1 MSTELI
7 FGYCDPRFEQ
17 VADVLRHSLE
27 SKFEVGASFA
37 VEIEGEMVMD
47 LWGGH
52 KDAERT
58 MPWQQ
63 DTIVNVFSVTK
74 GVTAICAAKLIEQ
87 GHLDLHQKVSH
98 YWPEYGCNGKENT
111 TVLDF
116 LCHRAAM
123 FGFRDQ
129 VPLDDWTNWG
139 QFTGMLA
146 AQAPFA
152 EPNSIQAYHA
162 LTFGWLVGE
171 LIRRV
176 DGRTVGVY
184 FKEEIANPLGLDFA
198 IGLDDSDMARCAQML
213 MLDELPSIS
222 QLNVLKYLPDFLLSK
237 SLTNIKAAVSRGF
250 NPIAFDGRAMDNP
263 NFANTTE
270 WRRAEI
276 PAANGHGV
284 ASSLATLYGILS
296 NGGSRDGN
304 EVLKPETIELL
315 RTVHS
320 NGPDMVLFGLNYKF
334 GLGHMLNAPITPIG
348 RNRSESMFG
357 HTGIGGA
364 VVFGDVEKKL
374 GFSFFNNQQHKDLKL
389 YETSNKLAKALYS
402 IL

>member
-7 FGYCDPRFEQ
+7 SGYCDPRFEQ

-87 GHLDLHQKVSH
+87 GRLDLHQKVSH

-111 TVLDF
+111 TVIDL
-116 LCHRAAM
+116 LCHRAGM

-263 NFANTTE
+263 DFANTSE

>member
-129 VPLDDWTNWG
+129 VPLDDWTNWS

-263 NFANTTE
+263 DFANTTE

>member
-1 MSTELI
+1 MSTQVI
-7 FGYCDPRFEQ
+7 SGYCDPRFEQ

-116 LCHRAAM
+116 LSHRAGM

-250 NPIAFDGRAMDNP
+250 NPIAFDDRAMDNP
-263 NFANTTE
+263 NFANTNE

-276 PAANGHGV
+276 PAANGHGA

>member
-1 MSTELI
+1 MSTQVI
-7 FGYCDPRFEQ
+7 SGYCDPRFEQ

-116 LCHRAAM
+116 LSHRAGM

-250 NPIAFDGRAMDNP
+250 NPIAFDDRAMDNP
-263 NFANTTE
+263 NFANTNE

>member
-7 FGYCDPRFEQ
+7 SGYCDPRFEQ

-111 TVLDF
+111 TVIDL
-116 LCHRAAM
+116 LCHRAGM

-184 FKEEIANPLGLDFA
+184 FKEEVANPLGLDFA

>member
-7 FGYCDPRFEQ
+7 SGYCDPRFEQ

-87 GHLDLHQKVSH
+87 GRLDLHQKVSH

-198 IGLDDSDMARCAQML
+198 IGLDDADMARCAQML

-263 NFANTTE
+263 DFANTSE

>member
-87 GHLDLHQKVSH
+87 GRLDLHQKVSH

-263 NFANTTE
+263 DFANTNE

-276 PAANGHGV
+276 PAANGHGA

>member
-87 GHLDLHQKVSH
+87 GRLDLHQKVSH

-263 NFANTTE
+263 DFANTNE

-276 PAANGHGV
+276 PAANGHGT

>member
-87 GHLDLHQKVSH
+87 GRLDLHQKVSH

-139 QFTGMLA
+139 QFAGMLA

>member
-87 GHLDLHQKVSH
+87 GRLDLHQKVSH

-250 NPIAFDGRAMDNP
+250 NPIAFDGRVMDNP

>member
-116 LCHRAAM
+116 LCHRAGM

-139 QFTGMLA
+139 QFTGILA

-213 MLDELPSIS
+213 MLDKLPSIS

>member
-7 FGYCDPRFEQ
+7 SGYCDPRFEQ

-111 TVLDF
+111 TVIDL
-116 LCHRAAM
+116 LCHRAGM

>member
-111 TVLDF
+111 TVIDL
-116 LCHRAAM
+116 LCHRAGM

-184 FKEEIANPLGLDFA
+184 FKEEVANPLGLDFA

>member
-87 GHLDLHQKVSH
+87 GRLDLHQKVSH

-263 NFANTTE
+263 NFANTSE

>member
-1 MSTELI
+1 MSTQVI
-7 FGYCDPRFEQ
+7 SGYCDPRFEQ

-116 LCHRAAM
+116 LCHRAGM

-250 NPIAFDGRAMDNP
+250 NPIAFDDRAMDNP
-263 NFANTTE
+263 NFANTNE

-276 PAANGHGV
+276 PAANGHGA

-304 EVLKPETIELL
+304 EVLKPETIALL

>member
-7 FGYCDPRFEQ
+7 SGYCDPRFEQ

-111 TVLDF
+111 TVIDL
-116 LCHRAAM
+116 LCHRAGM

-237 SLTNIKAAVSRGF
+237 SLTNIKAAVSMGF

-263 NFANTTE
+263 DFANTSE

>member
-1 MSTELI
+1 MATQVIS
-7 FGYCDPRFEQ
+7 GYCDPRFEQ

-250 NPIAFDGRAMDNP
+250 NPIAFDDRAMDNP
-263 NFANTTE
+263 NFANTNE

>member
-1 MSTELI
+1 MSTELT

-116 LCHRAAM
+116 LCHRAGV

-139 QFTGMLA
+139 QFTGILA

-250 NPIAFDGRAMDNP
+250 NPIAFDDRAMDNP
-263 NFANTTE
+263 NFANTNE

-276 PAANGHGV
+276 PAANGHGA

-374 GFSFFNNQQHKDLKL
+374 GFSFFNNQQHKDL
-389 YETSNKLAKALYS
+389 NNVRM
-402 IL
+402 IVC

>member
-213 MLDELPSIS
+213 MLDKLPSIS

>member
-1 MSTELI
+1 MSTQLI
-7 FGYCDPRFEQ
+7 SGYCDPRFEQ

-111 TVLDF
+111 TVIDL
-116 LCHRAAM
+116 LCHRAGM

>member
-37 VEIEGEMVMD
+37 VEIEGEIVMD

-87 GHLDLHQKVSH
+87 GRLDLHQKVSH

-111 TVLDF
+111 TVIDL
-116 LCHRAAM
+116 LCHRAGM

>member
-111 TVLDF
+111 TVIDL
-116 LCHRAAM
+116 LCHRAGM

-263 NFANTTE
+263 DFANTSE

-364 VVFGDVEKKL
+364 VVFGDVEKKTWI
-374 GFSFFNNQQHKDLKL
+374 F
-389 YETSNKLAKALYS
+389 

>member
-87 GHLDLHQKVSH
+87 GRLDLHQKVSH

-184 FKEEIANPLGLDFA
+184 FKEEVANPLGLDFA

>member
-1 MSTELI
+1 
-7 FGYCDPRFEQ
+7 
-17 VADVLRHSLE
+17 
-27 SKFEVGASFA
+27 
-37 VEIEGEMVMD
+37 
-47 LWGGH
+47 
-52 KDAERT
+52 
-58 MPWQQ
+58 
-63 DTIVNVFSVTK
+63 
-74 GVTAICAAKLIEQ
+74 
-87 GHLDLHQKVSH
+87 
-98 YWPEYGCNGKENT
+98 
-111 TVLDF
+111 
-116 LCHRAAM
+116 
-123 FGFRDQ
+123 
-129 VPLDDWTNWG
+129 
-139 QFTGMLA
+139 
-146 AQAPFA
+146 
-152 EPNSIQAYHA
+152 
-162 LTFGWLVGE
+162 
-171 LIRRV
+171 
-176 DGRTVGVY
+176 VGVY

-237 SLTNIKAAVSRGF
+237 SLTNIKAAVSMGF

-263 NFANTTE
+263 DFANTSE

>member
-184 FKEEIANPLGLDFA
+184 FKEEVANPLGLDFA

-263 NFANTTE
+263 DFANTSE

>member
-87 GHLDLHQKVSH
+87 GRLDLHQKVSH

-389 YETSNKLAKALYS
+389 YETSNKLA
-402 IL
+402 

>member
-52 KDAERT
+52 KDAKRT

-87 GHLDLHQKVSH
+87 GRLDLHQKVSH

-364 VVFGDVEKKL
+364 VVFGDIEKKL

>member
-87 GHLDLHQKVSH
+87 GRLDLHQKVSH

-116 LCHRAAM
+116 LCHRAGM

-237 SLTNIKAAVSRGF
+237 SLTNIKAAVSMGF

-263 NFANTTE
+263 DFANTSE

>member
-1 MSTELI
+1 MSTQVI
-7 FGYCDPRFEQ
+7 SGYCDPRFEQ

-98 YWPEYGCNGKENT
+98 YWPAYGCNGKENT
-111 TVLDF
+111 TVIDL
-116 LCHRAAM
+116 LCHRAGM

-139 QFTGMLA
+139 HFTGMLA
-146 AQAPFA
+146 ALAPFA

-250 NPIAFDGRAMDNP
+250 NPIAFDDRAMDNP
-263 NFANTTE
+263 NFANTNE

-276 PAANGHGV
+276 PAANGHGA

>member
-87 GHLDLHQKVSH
+87 GRLDLHQKVSH

-139 QFTGMLA
+139 QFTAMLA

>member
-87 GHLDLHQKVSH
+87 GRLDLHQKVSH

>member
-1 MSTELI
+1 MSTEFI

-87 GHLDLHQKVSH
+87 GRLDLHQKVSH

-184 FKEEIANPLGLDFA
+184 FKEEVANPLGLDFA

>member
-37 VEIEGEMVMD
+37 VEIESEMVMD

-87 GHLDLHQKVSH
+87 GRLDLHQKVSH

-263 NFANTTE
+263 DFANTSE

-276 PAANGHGV
+276 PAANGHGA

-304 EVLKPETIELL
+304 EVLNPETIELL